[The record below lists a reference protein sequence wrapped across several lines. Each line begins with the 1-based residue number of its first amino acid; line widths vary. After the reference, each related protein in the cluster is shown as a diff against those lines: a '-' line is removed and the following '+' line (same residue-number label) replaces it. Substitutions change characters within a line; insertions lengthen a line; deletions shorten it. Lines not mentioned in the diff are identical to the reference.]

1 MVEYYQSKGIAI
13 NTAVERKAQAKV
25 EVNAEWLKKEKLT
38 LLETKEDK
46 KRQEVVRENV
56 PQHNNT
62 RVELG
67 FNNSEILG
75 FGTSKPVQR
84 VREEEPR
91 AQNNNT
97 NGQKG
102 GKRNQ
107 TKVNLKED
115 DFPTLWLYINLKS

>member
-1 MVEYYQSKGIAI
+1 MKG
-13 NTAVERKAQAKV
+13 

-38 LLETKEDK
+38 VIETKEDK
-46 KRQEVVRENV
+46 KRQETVRENV

-67 FNNSEILG
+67 FNSSEILG
-75 FGTSKPVQR
+75 FGTTKAVQR
-84 VREEEPR
+84 PREEEPR
-91 AQNNNT
+91 AQTN

-115 DFPTLWLYINLKS
+115 DFPTL

>member
-13 NTAVERKAQAKV
+13 NTAVERKAQVKV

-115 DFPTLWLYINLKS
+115 DFPTL

>member
-13 NTAVERKAQAKV
+13 NTAVERKAQVKV

-84 VREEEPR
+84 PREEEPR
-91 AQNNNT
+91 AQNN

-115 DFPTLWLYINLKS
+115 DFPTL